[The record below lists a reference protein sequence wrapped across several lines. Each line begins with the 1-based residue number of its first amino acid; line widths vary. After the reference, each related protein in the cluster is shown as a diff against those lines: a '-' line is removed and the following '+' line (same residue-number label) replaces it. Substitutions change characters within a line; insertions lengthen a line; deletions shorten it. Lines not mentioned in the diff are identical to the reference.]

1 MHRILYIVV
10 TCVFLL
16 SCGKSI
22 TGGDFDQSP
31 ERNFEILWQEFNYF
45 YALFEVKKIDWE
57 GIYRFLRPNIT
68 PQTTQQ
74 ELFAT
79 CVLML
84 EYLNDRH
91 VRLVTP
97 FSRFTSGRS
106 GEPMTFDPRTAG
118 GDTTFT
124 ITLGNRDRD
133 ESFDLDS
140 VRNYV
145 GNIRSQGS
153 ILYGLIQEHIGYIL
167 IPDFSDESIKNW
179 ERDIDAALEQLHTTS
194 GVIIDLRLNGG
205 GLGHIS
211 RATMARFIDTP
222 HIYGYAQFRNRP
234 KGSDFTPLF
243 ELQIE
248 PAGVRQYT
256 RPIALLVG
264 NNTASAAEHF
274 VLALREL
281 SHVTVIGSPTAG
293 ALGSTKQGQLPNG
306 WTYQLTISKVVS
318 VDMISYEGTGIP
330 PDIAVDPSD
339 STDVGD
345 MVLEKGIEV
354 LTKK

>member
-1 MHRILYIVV
+1 MLRTLCIVV

-31 ERNFEILWQEFNYF
+31 ERNFEILWQEFNDF
-45 YALFEVKKIDWE
+45 YALFEVKNVDWD
-57 GIYRFLRPNIT
+57 GIYSAYRPLVT
-68 PQTTQQ
+68 DQSTQE
-74 ELFAT
+74 ELFAI

-97 FSRFTSGRS
+97 FARFTSGHS
-106 GEPMTFDPRTAG
+106 GEPVTFDPRTAG
-118 GDTTFT
+118 RDTTIT
-124 ITLGNRDRD
+124 ITLDNRDRD
-133 ESFDLDS
+133 ESFDLDN

-153 ILYGLIQEHIGYIL
+153 ILYGIIQEHIGYIL

-205 GLGHIS
+205 GFGHIS
-211 RATMARFIDTP
+211 RATMARFVDSP

-234 KGSDFTPLF
+234 RGSDFTPLF

-264 NNTASAAEHF
+264 KNTASAAEHF

-281 SHVTVIGSPTAG
+281 PHVTVVGSPTAG
-293 ALGSTKQGQLPNG
+293 AIGSTKQGQLPNG

-330 PDIAVDPSD
+330 SDIAVGSSGSPDA
-339 STDVGD
+339 GD
-345 MVLEKGIEV
+345 LVLEKGIEV
-354 LTKK
+354 LVGK